1 MTTALDRDLPPDV
14 ADLPAVLDWLARL
27 RADAPVWRDRY
38 GMHHVTRAADVE
50 VVLRDTAT
58 FSSDFSAV
66 MPEAQQMSKGMLT
79 RLDPPEHGALR
90 HLVSRSFTPKRVAGL
105 EPRIREL
112 TREMLP
118 DAPGDVEGSTPIGQR
133 SSTHRSVSFDL
144 VDALAFPLPVTVI
157 AEMLGLPAAD
167 RGRFRQWA
175 DGLFSMQVEDPKEA
189 VNDPAIRDAMGEITG
204 YLGDWCR
211 ARRAAPTD
219 DLISALVTTEVDGRV
234 LDDEEAANFSMLL
247 LFAGH
252 ITTTLLLGN
261 AVRVLDEHPG
271 AWDALR
277 ADPSAIPATVEEVL
291 RLRPPFPMTARAT
304 TRDVEIAGVTV
315 PARSIVMPWLLSATH
330 DPAAHPDPERFDPT
344 RRGIGGG
351 AQTAFGHGIHF
362 CLGAPLARLEARV
375 ALEEMTARYAGLTVG
390 EGEQRPYTGRV
401 LGTRRLPVVAT

>member
-1 MTTALDRDLPPDV
+1 MTTTLDRDLPPDV
-14 ADLPAVLDWLARL
+14 ADLPALLDWLALL

-38 GMHHVTRAADVE
+38 GMHHVTRHADVE
-50 VVLRDTAT
+50 LVLRDTAT
-58 FSSDFSAV
+58 FSSDFSAA
-66 MPEAQQMSKGMLT
+66 MPGSERMTKGMLT

-90 HLVSRSFTPKRVAGL
+90 HLVSASFTPRRVAGL

-112 TREMLP
+112 CGEMLP
-118 DAPGDVEGSTPIGQR
+118 AAPA
-133 SSTHRSVSFDL
+133 SFDL

-167 RGRFRQWA
+167 RPRFRAWA
-175 DGLFSMQVEDPKEA
+175 DGLFSLQVDDPKEA
-189 VNDPAIRDAMGEITG
+189 MADPTIRDTMAEITG

-211 ARRAAPTD
+211 TRRDDPAD
-219 DLISALVTTEVDGRV
+219 DLISALVTTEVEGRR

-271 AWDALR
+271 SWEALR
-277 ADPSAIPATVEEVL
+277 ADPATIPATIEEVL
-291 RLRPPFPMTARAT
+291 RLRPPFPLTARAT
-304 TRDVEIAGVTV
+304 TRDVEIAGATV
-315 PARSIVMPWLLSATH
+315 PARSVVMTWLLAANH
-330 DPAAHPDPERFDPT
+330 DPDAHPDPERFDPT
-344 RRGIGGG
+344 RTGIGGG
-351 AQTAFGHGIHF
+351 AQLAFGHGIHF

-390 EGEQRPYTGRV
+390 AGEQQPYTGRV
-401 LGTRRLPVVAT
+401 LGTRHLPVVAT

>member
-1 MTTALDRDLPPDV
+1 MTTTTLDRDLPPDI

-27 RADAPVWRDRY
+27 RADAPVWRDRF

-50 VVLRDTAT
+50 LVLRDTAT

-66 MPEAQQMSKGMLT
+66 MPQAQQMSKGMLT

-112 TREMLP
+112 TRGMLP
-118 DAPGDVEGSTPIGQR
+118 DAPA
-133 SSTHRSVSFDL
+133 SFDL

-167 RGRFRQWA
+167 RGRFRAWA
-175 DGLFSMQVEDPKEA
+175 DGLFSMQVDDPKEA
-189 VNDPAIRDAMGEITG
+189 VEDPAIRDAIGEITG

-211 ARRAAPTD
+211 ARRAAPAD

-261 AVRVLDEHPG
+261 AVRVLDAHPG
-271 AWDALR
+271 AWEALR
-277 ADPSAIPATVEEVL
+277 ADPSTIPATVEEVL

-330 DPAAHPDPERFDPT
+330 DPDAHPDPERFDPT
-344 RRGIGGG
+344 RTGIGGG

-375 ALEEMTARYAGLTVG
+375 ALEEMTARYAGLSVG

>member
-1 MTTALDRDLPPDV
+1 MTTTALDRDLPPDI
-14 ADLPAVLDWLARL
+14 ADLPAVLDWLAHL
-27 RADAPVWRDRY
+27 RAEAPVWRDRY

-50 VVLRDTAT
+50 VVLRETAT

-66 MPEAQQMSKGMLT
+66 MPGSEKMTKGMLT
-79 RLDPPEHGALR
+79 RLDPPEHKALR
-90 HLVSRSFTPKRVAGL
+90 HLVSASFTPKRVAGL

-118 DAPGDVEGSTPIGQR
+118 DSPAA
-133 SSTHRSVSFDL
+133 FDL
-144 VDALAFPLPVTVI
+144 VDTLAFPLPVTVI
-157 AEMLGLPAAD
+157 AEMLGLPAGD
-167 RGRFRQWA
+167 HGRFRAWA
-175 DGLFSMQVEDPKEA
+175 DGLFSMQVDDPKEA
-189 VNDPAIRDAMGEITG
+189 MNDPRVAAAMGEITG
-204 YLGDWCR
+204 YLGDQVR
-211 ARRAAPTD
+211 ARRADPTD
-219 DLISALVTTEVDGRV
+219 DLMSALVTTEVDGRI

-261 AVRVLDEHPG
+261 TVRVLDGHPG
-271 AWDALR
+271 AWEALR
-277 ADPSAIPATVEEVL
+277 ADPASIPGTIEEVL

-304 TRDVEIAGVTV
+304 TRDVELSGITV
-315 PARSIVMPWLLSATH
+315 PARSVVMPWLLSATH
-330 DPAAHPDPERFDPT
+330 DPGAHPDPERFDPA
-344 RRGIGGG
+344 RPGIGGG

>member
-1 MTTALDRDLPPDV
+1 MTTTTPDRDLPPDI
-14 ADLPAVLDWLARL
+14 ADLPAVLDWLAVL
-27 RADAPVWRDRY
+27 RADAPVWRDRH

-66 MPEAQQMSKGMLT
+66 MPGSEKMTKGMLT

-112 TREMLP
+112 TRGMLP
-118 DAPGDVEGSTPIGQR
+118 DPPAT
-133 SSTHRSVSFDL
+133 FDL

-167 RGRFRQWA
+167 RGRFRAWA

-189 VNDPAIRDAMGEITG
+189 MNDPRVADAMGEITG

-211 ARRAAPTD
+211 ARRADPTD
-219 DLISALVTTEVDGRV
+219 DLVSALVTTEVDGRV

-261 AVRVLDEHPG
+261 AVRVLDAHPG
-271 AWDALR
+271 AWEELR
-277 ADPSAIPATVEEVL
+277 ADPSTIPGTVEEVL

-304 TRDVEIAGVTV
+304 TRDVDIAGVTV
-315 PARSIVMPWLLSATH
+315 PARSVVVPWLLSATH
-330 DPAAHPDPERFDPT
+330 DPDAHPDPERFDPART
-344 RRGIGGG
+344 GIGGG

-375 ALEEMTARYAGLTVG
+375 ALEEMTARYAALTVG
-390 EGEQRPYTGRV
+390 AGEQRPYTGRV
-401 LGTRRLPVVAT
+401 LGTRCLPVVAT

>member
-1 MTTALDRDLPPDV
+1 MTTTGPSRTDRDLPPDI

-27 RADAPVWRDRY
+27 RAEAPVWRDRY

-50 VVLRDTAT
+50 RVLRDTAT

-66 MPEAQQMSKGMLT
+66 MPQAQQMSKGMLT

-90 HLVSRSFTPKRVAGL
+90 HLVSRSFTPRRVAGL

-118 DAPGDVEGSTPIGQR
+118 DAPAT
-133 SSTHRSVSFDL
+133 FDL

-167 RGRFRQWA
+167 RDRFRAWA
-175 DGLFSMQVEDPKEA
+175 DGLFSMQVDDPKEA
-189 VNDPAIRDAMGEITG
+189 INDPRVRDAMGEITG

-211 ARRAAPTD
+211 TRRAEPTD
-219 DLISALVTTEVDGRV
+219 DLVSALVTTEVDGRV

-261 AVRVLDEHPG
+261 AVRVLDAHPG
-271 AWDALR
+271 AWAALR
-277 ADPSAIPATVEEVL
+277 ADPSTIPATIEEVL

-304 TRDVEIAGVTV
+304 TRDVEIAGTVV

-330 DPAAHPDPERFDPT
+330 DPDAHPDPERFDPT
-344 RRGIGGG
+344 RPGIGGG

-375 ALEEMTARYAGLTVG
+375 ALEEMTARYAGLSVS

>member
-1 MTTALDRDLPPDV
+1 MTTALDRDLPPDI
-14 ADLPAVLDWLARL
+14 ADLPAVLDWLAHL

-66 MPEAQQMSKGMLT
+66 MPGSEKMTKGMLT
-79 RLDPPEHGALR
+79 RLDPPEHKALR
-90 HLVSRSFTPKRVAGL
+90 HLVSASFTPKRVAGL

-118 DAPGDVEGSTPIGQR
+118 DPP
-133 SSTHRSVSFDL
+133 VSFDL

-167 RGRFRQWA
+167 RGRFRAWA

-189 VNDPAIRDAMGEITG
+189 MDDPTIRDAMGEITG

-211 ARRAAPTD
+211 ARRADPVD
-219 DLISALVTTEVDGRV
+219 DLISALVTTDVDGRV

-261 AVRVLDEHPG
+261 AVRVLDANPG
-271 AWDALR
+271 AWEALR
-277 ADPSAIPATVEEVL
+277 ADPASIPATIEEVL
-291 RLRPPFPMTARAT
+291 RLRPPFPLTARAT
-304 TRDVEIAGVTV
+304 TRDVEISGITV
-315 PARSIVMPWLLSATH
+315 PARSVVMPWLLSATH
-330 DPAAHPDPERFDPT
+330 DPDAHPEPERFDPT
-344 RRGIGGG
+344 RPGIGGG

>member
-1 MTTALDRDLPPDV
+1 MTTTLDRDLPPDI

-27 RADAPVWRDRY
+27 RTDAPVWRDRF

-50 VVLRDTAT
+50 LVLRDTAT

-66 MPEAQQMSKGMLT
+66 IPQAQQMSKGMLT

-112 TREMLP
+112 TRAMLP
-118 DAPGDVEGSTPIGQR
+118 DPPAA
-133 SSTHRSVSFDL
+133 FDL
-144 VDALAFPLPVTVI
+144 VDTLAFPLPVTVI

-167 RGRFRQWA
+167 RGRFRAWA
-175 DGLFSMQVEDPKEA
+175 DGLFSMQVDDPKEA
-189 VNDPAIRDAMGEITG
+189 VDDPAIRDAIGEITG
-204 YLGDWCR
+204 YLGGWCR
-211 ARRAAPTD
+211 ARRAEPAD

-261 AVRVLDEHPG
+261 AVRVLDAHPG
-271 AWDALR
+271 AWEALR
-277 ADPSAIPATVEEVL
+277 ADPATIPATVEEVL

-330 DPAAHPDPERFDPT
+330 DPDAHPDPERFDPT
-344 RRGIGGG
+344 RPGIGGG

-375 ALEEMTARYAGLTVG
+375 ALEEMTARYAGLSVG

>member
-1 MTTALDRDLPPDV
+1 MTTTDTTLRDRDLPPDI

-27 RADAPVWRDRY
+27 RAEAPVWRDRY
-38 GMHHVTRAADVE
+38 GMHHVTRAADVLL
-50 VVLRDTAT
+50 VLRDTAT

-112 TREMLP
+112 CREMLP
-118 DAPGDVEGSTPIGQR
+118 DVPGDGAERSPTP
-133 SSTHRSVSFDL
+133 RSVSFDL
-144 VDALAFPLPVTVI
+144 VDTLAFPLPVTVI

-175 DGLFSMQVEDPKEA
+175 DGLFSMQVDDPKEA
-189 VNDPAIRDAMGEITG
+189 VNDPRVRDAMGEITG

-211 ARRAAPTD
+211 TRRAAPTD
-219 DLISALVTTEVDGRV
+219 DLVSALVTTEVDGRV

-271 AWDALR
+271 AWAALR
-277 ADPSAIPATVEEVL
+277 ADPSTIPATIEEVL
-291 RLRPPFPMTARAT
+291 RLRPPFPVTARAT
-304 TRDVEIAGVTV
+304 TRDVEIAGTTV

-330 DPAAHPDPERFDPT
+330 DPDAHPDPERFDPT
-344 RRGIGGG
+344 RPGIGGG
-351 AQTAFGHGIHF
+351 NQTAFGHGIHF

-375 ALEEMTARYAGLTVG
+375 ALEEMTARYAGLSVG

>member
-1 MTTALDRDLPPDV
+1 MTTTALDRDLPPDV
-14 ADLPAVLDWLARL
+14 ADLPAVLDWLAAL

-38 GMHHVTRAADVE
+38 GMHHVTRAADVD

-66 MPEAQQMSKGMLT
+66 MPQAQEMSKGMLT

-90 HLVSRSFTPKRVAGL
+90 HLVSASFTPKRVAGL

-118 DAPGDVEGSTPIGQR
+118 PAPA
-133 SSTHRSVSFDL
+133 SFDL

-175 DGLFSMQVEDPKEA
+175 DGLFSLQVDDPKEA
-189 VNDPAIRDAMGEITG
+189 MNDPRVADAMGEITG

-211 ARRAAPTD
+211 ARRAEPTD

-261 AVRVLDEHPG
+261 AVRVLDAHPG
-271 AWDALR
+271 AWEALR
-277 ADPSAIPATVEEVL
+277 ADPSAIPGTIEEVL

-304 TRDVEIAGVTV
+304 TRDVDIAGVTV
-315 PARSIVMPWLLSATH
+315 PARSVVMPWLLSATH
-330 DPAAHPDPERFDPT
+330 DPDAHPDPERFDPA
-344 RRGIGGG
+344 RPGIGGG

-375 ALEEMTARYAGLTVG
+375 ALEEMTACYAGLTVG
-390 EGEQRPYTGRV
+390 AGEQHPYTGRV